1 AGRAQDAGPV
11 AGRHAAF
18 AASARAGDGCRDATR
33 KLRADDAMNEFA
45 ASLAARAFR
54 LGRRVLSR
62 PRIDLPL
69 AIGLLILALM
79 GLTVLYSASNLD
91 AGTVGGQAARFL
103 IGAVVLR
110 DRRAV
115 AGRGQGAG
123 RRPGREPLARH
134 RRDPVPAVRT
144 DEAGDADDGR

>member
-1 AGRAQDAGPV
+1 
-11 AGRHAAF
+11 
-18 AASARAGDGCRDATR
+18 
-33 KLRADDAMNEFA
+33 MNDFA

-54 LGRRVLSR
+54 IGRRVFSR

-103 IGAVVLR
+103 IGAVLMIAISR
-110 DRRAV
+110 IPPTCCAP
-115 AGRGQGAG
+115 G
-123 RRPGREPLARH
+123 RRGS
-134 RRDPVPAVRT
+134 T
-144 DEAGDADDGR
+144 